1 MKVVFLGT
9 GCGMPSTRRSLPAL
23 ALCLRKEILLFDAGE
38 GVQHQLQ
45 LANLSLQ
52 RISEIYISHLHGD
65 HCLGLPGLISTMSL
79 LHRKKPLSII
89 GPPGVK
95 SFVNKTLEMTHV
107 ELLFQIKTSEVVK
120 TILPEQPLYS
130 VEVLPAKHSV
140 PALSF
145 VLRMSEVVGRF
156 NPGKALQ
163 LGVPK
168 GPLWK
173 KLQQG
178 RSVRVAGRRIV
189 HPTEVLG
196 PSRKGAS
203 IAYSGDTCFNTE
215 LASAA
220 RGVSLLIH
228 EATYTNA
235 LKEKASE
242 NHHSTAA
249 QAAEIA
255 VLAEAKQLALV
266 HISPRYENNQQHEQE
281 AKSIFQQSIA
291 PKDLDVIELNHPV
304 SNGS

>member
-9 GCGMPSTRRSLPAL
+9 GCGMPSTRRALPAF
-23 ALCLRKEILLFDAGE
+23 AICLKREILLFDAGE
-38 GVQHQLQ
+38 GVQRQLQ
-45 LANLSLQ
+45 LASLSLQ
-52 RISEIYISHLHGD
+52 RITEIYISHLHGD

-79 LHRKKPLSII
+79 LHRMKPLLIV

-95 SFVNKTLEMTHV
+95 SFVYKTLEMTHV
-107 ELLFQIKTSEVVK
+107 EPIFQIKTIEVVK
-120 TILPEQPLYS
+120 AILPEQPLYS
-130 VEVLPAKHSV
+130 VEVLPAEHSI

-145 VLRMSEVVGRF
+145 ILRMSEVA
-156 NPGKALQ
+156 GKFDPEKAML

-173 KLQQG
+173 RLQQG
-178 RSVRVAGRRIV
+178 RFVRVAGKRIV
-189 HPTEVLG
+189 RPTEVLG

-203 IAYSGDTCFNTE
+203 IAYSGDTSFNPD

-228 EATYTNA
+228 EATYSNE

-242 NHHSTAA
+242 NHHSTAT

-281 AKSIFQQSIA
+281 ARSIFQRCIV
-291 PKDLDVIELNHPV
+291 PNDLDVIELKHPV
-304 SNGS
+304 SGDN